1 MPKIEIH
8 APDGD
13 ERYAL
18 DIDSVTIGRNDSN
31 SIIIDEDSMSG
42 DHAELNL
49 RAGGNYE
56 LSDLSSTNGTRL
68 NGEKISEPVM
78 LKDGDQIRFGNVE
91 AVYIS
96 EISAEAKE
104 ELPPQETREPE
115 IATES
120 QTPRS
125 FASMSPFKSKSAKK
139 DALGA
144 VAITLSIIAI
154 LAALAVAVMSTTLS
168 AS

>member
-8 APDGD
+8 TPDGV

-18 DIDSVTIGRNDSN
+18 DIDEVTIGRNETN
-31 SIIIDEDSMSG
+31 AIIIDEDSMSG
-42 DHAELNL
+42 DHAALNL

-78 LKDGDQIRFGNVE
+78 LSDGDKIRFGNVE
-91 AVYIS
+91 AAYMS
-96 EISAEAKE
+96 EVSAETKE
-104 ELPPQETREPE
+104 ELPPQETPEPE

-125 FASMSPFKSKSAKK
+125 FSSMSPFKSKSAKK
-139 DALGA
+139 DSLGA

-154 LAALAVAVMSTTLS
+154 LAALAVAFMSTTLS